1 MTGLFGG
8 MILEASCDLIALL
21 DHSRYERD
29 QNTARTWLII
39 AKNRH
44 GPTLEIPIEWDYRT
58 LSVREGDPHEEHL
71 WPE

>member
-8 MILEASCDLIALL
+8 MILEASCDLILLL

-29 QNTARTWLII
+29 GNTAKTWLIV

-44 GPTLEIPIEWDYRT
+44 GPTVEIPIEWDYRT
-58 LSVREGDPHEEHL
+58 LSIREADPDEESS
-71 WPE
+71 WPK